1 MKHSTI
7 YVYVILYCHFCISCD
22 RDHRELTV
30 LTHSFPT
37 RRSSDLINTEPRARR
52 AIIAQRCGGAGKL
65 AGAMDQ
71 RLHVGFDIAATV
83 IGRQPPAAECAGI
96 RSEEHTSELQSL
108 MRISY
113 AVFCLNKKKVH
124 HNSSQ

>member
-1 MKHSTI
+1 MLRRPPGTTRTDPPFPST
-7 YVYVILYCHFCISCD
+7 
-22 RDHRELTV
+22 
-30 LTHSFPT
+30 
-37 RRSSDLINTEPRARR
+37 RSSDLIDQHIDHVGPGQVGVDAAINTDPRAPR
-52 AIIAQRCGGAGKL
+52 AIIAQQCGGAGKL

-83 IGRQPPAAECAGI
+83 IERQPPAAECAGI